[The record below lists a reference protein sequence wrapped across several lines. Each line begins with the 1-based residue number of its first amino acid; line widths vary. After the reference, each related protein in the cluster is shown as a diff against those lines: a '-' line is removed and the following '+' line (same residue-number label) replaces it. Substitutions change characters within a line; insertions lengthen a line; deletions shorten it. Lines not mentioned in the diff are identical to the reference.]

1 MYGKSLSALRRLAAY
16 ALPAL
21 LVLIIFFFSITHVH
35 RTMRQEAARRSQ
47 DTAAFLTDYLESQLI
62 NTESTAS
69 AYLSSR
75 LPI

>member
-47 DTAAFLTDYLESQLI
+47 DTAAFLTD
-62 NTESTAS
+62 
-69 AYLSSR
+69 
-75 LPI
+75 